1 MNVYGTISGQIT
13 AGKAIGSLASEIS
26 LNGEICPCMTVGGE
40 LSTEHGI
47 SGVLCSEQT
56 LSGVLEIPSAIGVDP
71 YQGDYHITPSRE
83 TQTLSTAGKYLNQ
96 SIVVEPIPSN
106 YGLIT
111 WNGSTLT
118 VS

>member
-1 MNVYGTISGQIT
+1 MIVYGTITGQI
-13 AGKAIGSLASEIS
+13 ASAKVIGSLASETA
-26 LNGEICPCMTVGGE
+26 LNGEICPCMTIGGT
-40 LSTEHGI
+40 LSAEHNI
-47 SGVLCSEQT
+47 SGMLCSEQT
-56 LSGVLEIPSAIGVDP
+56 ISGVLEIPSAIGVDP
-71 YQGDYHITPSRE
+71 YQGDYRITPSRE

>member
-1 MNVYGTISGQIT
+1 
-13 AGKAIGSLASEIS
+13 
-26 LNGEICPCMTVGGE
+26 
-40 LSTEHGI
+40 
-47 SGVLCSEQT
+47 
-56 LSGVLEIPSAIGVDP
+56 VDP